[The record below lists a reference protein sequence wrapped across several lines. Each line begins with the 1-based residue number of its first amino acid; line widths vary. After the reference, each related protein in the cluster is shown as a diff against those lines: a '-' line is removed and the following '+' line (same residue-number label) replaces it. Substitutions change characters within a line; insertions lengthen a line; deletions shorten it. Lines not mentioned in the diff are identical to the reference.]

1 MSALRKARPGKAT
14 PKPLVLPCSVFPIY
28 FGKIKGYLPFAY
40 ISIYADGVQKGGLS
54 VSKMVLNCAFLNIF
68 RRKSL
73 RLLFIRFY
81 GLQEGFLRKIGL
93 IMHGTPFPVAVP
105 LP

>member
-1 MSALRKARPGKAT
+1 M
-14 PKPLVLPCSVFPIY
+14 
-28 FGKIKGYLPFAY
+28 
-40 ISIYADGVQKGGLS
+40 
-54 VSKMVLNCAFLNIF
+54 SKMVLNCAFLNIF